1 MSGRYG
7 RDRMVDG
14 FTTTCSISAI
24 TIKGAS
30 LNSAHGKVYSIQ
42 CYVIKF
48 VSDLWQVCG
57 FLQVLRFPPPIKLTT
72 TI

>member
-14 FTTTCSISAI
+14 FTITCSISAI
-24 TIKGAS
+24 TIKVAS

-48 VSDLWQVCG
+48 VSDL
-57 FLQVLRFPPPIKLTT
+57 
-72 TI
+72 

>member
-24 TIKGAS
+24 IIKVAS
-30 LNSAHGKVYSIQ
+30 LNSGHGKVYSIQ

-48 VSDLWQVCG
+48 VSDL
-57 FLQVLRFPPPIKLTT
+57 
-72 TI
+72 